1 MLSNSLVFKRKS
13 LLLILFSIF
22 LGVYS
27 LSCSREAFSGQAGM
41 LIEDVRID
49 RVVLT
54 SGEQAHISFLLTDD
68 ANVSLFIYN
77 PDFAAVRTLLSNQS
91 NKAGTLS
98 VAWDGADDSG
108 RPVPDEAYM
117 VGIVATG
124 TDGGKTVYDPTAYSG
139 GKELNLTMETVEVS
153 NGVYNLYYSLSQ
165 PARVSLRAGIHQ
177 GPLLKTIIDWQP
189 QPPGDYLVTWDGHDD
204 AGRVKVM
211 DVAGALMD
219 IRGFSLPEG
228 TIIVRGNDGDYS
240 AYHRSLRSAGTSGD
254 ITRTPYGTSDDVSYE
269 SLQAGAEYISFG
281 KFRENVLKRRGQSI
295 SPQYLVPRILNISPD
310 FNVYL
315 EADKSTPLADR
326 ATAEVSGKVGVFIE
340 VGPESLLSFNESRYE
355 IIVFIDFRRFDE
367 EEQAYSPYT
376 YLLDTNRLENGERW
390 ITINLASITGQVSS
404 YSFKLNVNN

>member
-1 MLSNSLVFKRKS
+1 MDMLSNSLIFKHKS

-22 LGVYS
+22 LGVYG

-54 SGEQAHISFLLTDD
+54 PGEQAHISFLLTDD
-68 ANVSLFIYN
+68 ASVSLFIYN

-211 DVAGALMD
+211 DVAGALLD

-310 FNVYL
+310 FNVIW
-315 EADKSTPLADR
+315 EAKNQPPPA
-326 ATAEVSGKVGVFIE
+326 
-340 VGPESLLSFNESRYE
+340 VGPPA
-355 IIVFIDFRRFDE
+355 RFPGK
-367 EEQAYSPYT
+367 S
-376 YLLDTNRLENGERW
+376 GF
-390 ITINLASITGQVSS
+390 S
-404 YSFKLNVNN
+404 